1 MPVARR
7 RLDAVVGLAGL
18 GVFLICAFI
27 ARHGTVSSPERS
39 VFEAING
46 LPATFEPV
54 ADGVQFLGTLAIGP
68 IVVIVALLF
77 KRWRLAVAAALVTVT
92 KLAAERI
99 VWKVLVRERPA
110 VTEPEAIIRGGTATT
125 GPSFVSGHVVLT
137 SGLAWVAMPYLPGR
151 WKIVPW
157 VIVGTICFAR
167 VYLGAHNP
175 LDVVGGVGLGLAIGG
190 LINLIVGVPRSP
202 SDDSAVV

>member
-1 MPVARR
+1 MQVARR

-18 GVFLICAFI
+18 GTFLLCAYI
-27 ARHGTVSSPERS
+27 VRHGTVSGPERT

-46 LPATFEPV
+46 LPDTFEPV

-77 KRWRLAVAAALVTVT
+77 KRWRLAVAAALVTFT

-99 VWKVLVRERPA
+99 VWKVIVRERPA
-110 VTEPEAIIRGGTATT
+110 VTEPDAIVRGGTATS

-137 SGLAWVAMPYLPGR
+137 SGLAWVATPYLPGR

-157 VIVGTICFAR
+157 AIVATICLAR

-190 LINLIVGVPRSP
+190 LVNLVVGVPRSAT
-202 SDDSAVV
+202 DRSAVV